1 MTCRNSHFHINY
13 NIPCLAPKHLALALF
28 SSSPGRIVNPKRNW
42 KQWLCKTFGDK
53 QGVLWECESSCDGSK
68 VSRPCHSFG
77 LAVLGPSEE
86 SLRGVWTQ
94 ITRVEGCHVIKNRVW
109 FEFVRATVGVRVRVI
124 VGVGSEK
131 YSWYAFRNS
140 FKNKNVRTALYL

>member
-1 MTCRNSHFHINY
+1 M
-13 NIPCLAPKHLALALF
+13 
-28 SSSPGRIVNPKRNW
+28 NPKRNW

-94 ITRVEGCHVIKNRVW
+94 RTRVEGCHVIKNRVW
-109 FEFVRATVGVRVRVI
+109 FVFVRATVGVRVRVI

-131 YSWYAFRNS
+131 YSWYAFRNCGSHWLLLFLILQPSVFLPCKTFYYS
-140 FKNKNVRTALYL
+140 FR